1 MIKSSLNL
9 SPLPRPR
16 LHPYLGL
23 TFGVLAV
30 SAASLIIKA
39 ALDLGVPSLIIAA
52 GRLTLAAIILVPI
65 TLARHRAELVTL
77 NRRDLF
83 WAAAT
88 GVCLGLHF
96 AAWIASLEYTTI
108 ASSVVFVSTAPLF
121 VGLFSMIVWREKLG
135 KPLIIGLLVAVLGGA
150 IIGFA
155 DACVVDADGLQ
166 CALSESVQGRAVI
179 GDLLALGGAVA
190 MAGYLLIGHRL
201 RAKLSLIPYITLG
214 YSAAAITLIL
224 AAALAGTSF
233 FGYLPAAYFWIA
245 LLGLV
250 PQLIGHSS
258 FNWALRYLSATYVSV
273 TVLGEPI
280 GSTILAFI
288 ILQQIPAPL
297 ALFGG
302 ALILGG
308 ILLASKR

>member
-1 MIKSSLNL
+1 
-9 SPLPRPR
+9 
-16 LHPYLGL
+16 
-23 TFGVLAV
+23 VLAV

-39 ALDLGVPSLIIAA
+39 AQGEGAPSLIIAA
-52 GRLTLAAIILVPI
+52 GRLTLAALILIPI
-65 TLARHRAELVTL
+65 SLARHRAELLAL

-96 AAWIASLEYTTI
+96 AAWITSLEYTTI
-108 ASSVVFVSTAPLF
+108 ASSVVLVSTAPLF
-121 VGLFSMIVWREKLG
+121 VGLFSMLVWREQLG
-135 KPLIIGLLVAVLGGA
+135 RPLMIGLFVAVLGGA
-150 IIGFA
+150 IIGLA
-155 DACVVDADGLQ
+155 DACAITPDGIH
-166 CALSESVQGRAVI
+166 CALSESVQGRAMI
-179 GDLLALGGAVA
+179 GDLLALGGALA
-190 MAGYLLIGHRL
+190 MAGYLLIGRRL

-214 YSAAAITLIL
+214 YSAAALTLIL
-224 AAALAGTSF
+224 AASLARTSF
-233 FGYLPAAYFWIA
+233 FGYSLAAYGWIA
-245 LLGLV
+245 LLGLG

-288 ILQQIPAPL
+288 ILRQTPAPL
-297 ALFGG
+297 VLFGG

-308 ILLASKR
+308 ILLASRR